1 LDGFSLKA
9 NPFALLRVSPRA
21 KIAEI
26 EDAFEDAV
34 IERPHDEQSLLKTK
48 QLLLTPNARLFAEL
62 SWLSEVAPRRADQL
76 VAMLDRADTDALLKA
91 LPDLPPLSSAN
102 IAAEAC
108 ARLGDVRFI
117 PALIEAHG
125 QIKHEAT
132 FEWLNS
138 TRATAGFARVEASQI
153 QEALRALR
161 KSHARSAVAAIVVQ
175 TDPAA
180 ALTTVLEARND
191 AHDLMLKEI
200 FREYD
205 HWSSPHLGEIE
216 RDIDA
221 ALSDL
226 MAGYGGAVER
236 VNERL
241 AAWDELSQPAQLYSQ
256 LSGLDEERSLRIY
269 RRVRSHCIDLANDHQ
284 RFADAHAVATV
295 MRELFKELPTAA
307 AELEGDIDTL
317 ARLSDEKQLEEAVS
331 PLLAA
336 LASAREQVRG
346 VIAGLKASGFK
357 EGAHPQI
364 TALRRSFVVTMDA
377 LARSEHP
384 DAPIRMVRSF
394 ALDLN
399 NEHDDPVAALNL
411 LKGLIELCPPRDP
424 DLLDQI
430 KKDISTSENNSNHRL
445 LTQALEAKN
454 HGEAIRIV
462 DLMVAA
468 NPGGEEGAQLRLLQ
482 ERLKQ
487 QRTRRYLK
495 WGGWAAAAAFVV
507 YLISQDGGGS
517 SSYSPPTYVPETST
531 AGTSLAPP
539 STEPAAPAPDA
550 AALAAQAAADAA
562 SAASATDESP
572 PPVGSGLELEASQVR
587 YCTFEKARL
596 TALQGMVSDTNS
608 AAIDGFNA
616 RVNDYNARCG
626 SFRYRPNDLDAAQAV
641 AVRDADRITAEAQTI
656 ARGWEQ

>member
-1 LDGFSLKA
+1 MEGFSLKA

-26 EDAFEDAV
+26 EDAFEETV
-34 IERPHDEQSLLKTK
+34 IERPHDEQALLKTK

-62 SWLSEVAPRRADQL
+62 SWLSDIAPRRANQL
-76 VAMLDRADTDALLKA
+76 LAMLDCADVDALLKA
-91 LPDLPPLSSAN
+91 LPDLPPLSLAN

-108 ARLGDVRFI
+108 ARLGEVRFI

-125 QIKHEAT
+125 QIAHEAT

-153 QEALRALR
+153 KEALRALR
-161 KSHARSAVAAIVVQ
+161 ASHARSAVAAIVVQ
-175 TDPAA
+175 TDPPA
-180 ALTTVLEARND
+180 ALTAVLEARND

-226 MAGYGGAVER
+226 MAGHDRAVDR

-295 MRELFKELPTAA
+295 MRHLFKELPTAA

-317 ARLSDEKQLEEAVS
+317 ARLSDEKQLEEAIS

-346 VIAGLKASGFK
+346 VITGLRASGFK
-357 EGAHPQI
+357 DGAHPQI
-364 TALRRSFVVTMDA
+364 TALRLGLVGTMDA
-377 LARSEHP
+377 LARSEYA

-399 NEHDDPVAALNL
+399 NEHDDPIAALNL
-411 LKGLIELCPPRDP
+411 LKGLIELYQPRDP
-424 DLLDQI
+424 VLLDQI
-430 KKDISTSENNSNHRL
+430 KEDIRISENNANHRL
-445 LTQALEAKN
+445 LTRALETKN

-468 NPGGEEGAQLRLLQ
+468 NPAGEEGAQLRLLQ

-495 WGGWAAAAAFVV
+495 WGAWAAAAAFVA

-517 SSYSPPTYVPETST
+517 SSYSPPNSVPEATTAETSFASPT
-531 AGTSLAPP
+531 AELASPP
-539 STEPAAPAPDA
+539 ADDVALPAPAEDVA
-550 AALAAQAAADAA
+550 NAVL
-562 SAASATDESP
+562 ATDVSP

-616 RVNDYNARCG
+616 RVADYNARCG
-626 SFRYRPNDLDAAQAV
+626 SFRYRPSDLDAAQAV
-641 AVRDADRITAEAQTI
+641 VTLPPTLDQVGPGFLAGQA
-656 ARGWEQ
+656 

>member
-1 LDGFSLKA
+1 MDGFSLKA

-76 VAMLDRADTDALLKA
+76 VAMLDRADTGALLKA

-161 KSHARSAVAAIVVQ
+161 TSHARSAVAAIVVQ

-180 ALTTVLEARND
+180 ALTAVLEARND

-226 MAGYGGAVER
+226 MAGHGGAVER

-346 VIAGLKASGFK
+346 VIASLKANGFK

-364 TALRRSFVVTMDA
+364 TALRRGLVVTMDA

-517 SSYSPPTYVPETST
+517 SSYSPPTYVPETPT

-626 SFRYRPNDLDAAQAV
+626 SFRYRPSDLDAAQAV